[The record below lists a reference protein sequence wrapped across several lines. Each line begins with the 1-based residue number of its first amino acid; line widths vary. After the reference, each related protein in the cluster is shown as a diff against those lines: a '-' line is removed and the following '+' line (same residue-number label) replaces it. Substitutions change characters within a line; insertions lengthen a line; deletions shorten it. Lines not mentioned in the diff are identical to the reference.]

1 MRKPVFGMY
10 RTLLLAAAL
19 ALLGAC
25 AQSPKTVQAPSYISI
40 LRQNV
45 DFSVQ
50 DVAYSPRQKAVFVS
64 APAVLGGEV
73 DTVSGHV
80 LRIDPATLQI
90 QTHIPLT
97 QRAYGLAL
105 DDAATRLYVGTDAGQ
120 VLVLDAKTGALLHT
134 VALDNAD
141 GLRPLDA
148 LALDAKNQRLWVVGP
163 KLQGSVLYAINT
175 RDMRLEKTITD
186 LGFIAS
192 AVALDDDKNR
202 AWVANMQGQLH
213 IVNTATLAVET
224 VLDIA
229 LDEPTSLAF
238 DAQRQRLWVADG
250 GAEYA
255 KLRASEGGL
264 PDYTPRSPRPPGI
277 SRPDIRPGYRVVA
290 LNPDT
295 GALLSWVELN
305 GAAQPQ
311 ALLLDARRGYV
322 YAAHRQSSG
331 MLAAIDLGNSAERQM
346 PVHSALIPTRPH
358 ALALDPASG
367 AVFVA
372 IQHAQNA
379 NIRPQSRIAE
389 TVARVLVPDLPVP
402 EKK

>member
-1 MRKPVFGMY
+1 MKKPVFGMY
-10 RTLLLAAAL
+10 RALWLAAAV

-64 APAVLGGEV
+64 AAAVLGAEE

-80 LRIDPATLQI
+80 LRMDPATLQI
-90 QTHIPLT
+90 QDKTPLGD
-97 QRAYGLAL
+97 RAYGLVL
-105 DDAATRLYVGTDAGQ
+105 DDDAARLYVGTDAGK
-120 VLVLDAKTGALLHT
+120 VRVLDAKTGNLLHT
-134 VALDNAD
+134 VALDKAE
-141 GLRPLDA
+141 GLRPLSA

-163 KLQGSVLYAINT
+163 KLKDSALYVINT
-175 RDMRLEKTITD
+175 RDMRVEKTFTG

-192 AVALDDDKNR
+192 AIALDDDKKR

-213 IVNTATLAVET
+213 IVNTATLAVEK

-238 DAQRQRLWVADG
+238 DAQRQRLWAADG

-264 PDYTPRSPRPPGI
+264 ADYTPRSPRPPGI

-290 LNPDT
+290 FEPDT

-311 ALLLDARRGYV
+311 ALLLDARRGYL
-322 YAAHRQSSG
+322 YAAHRQSTG
-331 MLAAIDLGNSAERQM
+331 MLAAIDIGNTAERQM

-358 ALALDPASG
+358 ALALDPVSG

-372 IQHAQNA
+372 IQNAQNA
-379 NIRPQSRIAE
+379 HMRPQSRIAE
-389 TVARVLVPDLPVP
+389 TVARVLVPDLPNP